1 MRTIKL
7 THEEIETIKLALQY
21 VYDRNLEIVSQNRK
35 IFGEDVRA
43 KILEQANKYFD
54 TQDVFDG
61 ERDV

>member
-21 VYDRNLEIVSQNRK
+21 LYDRKLDIVSQNRK
-35 IFGEDVRA
+35 ILGEEVTA
-43 KILEQANKYFD
+43 KILEQANKYSD
-54 TQDVFDG
+54 IQDVFDG